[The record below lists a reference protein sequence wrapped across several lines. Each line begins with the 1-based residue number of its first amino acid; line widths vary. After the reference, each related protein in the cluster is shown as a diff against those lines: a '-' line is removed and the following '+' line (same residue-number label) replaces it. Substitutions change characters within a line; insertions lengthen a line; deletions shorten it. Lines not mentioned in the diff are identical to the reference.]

1 MKKHLTT
8 LTLVLGFSTLTAQ
21 DVTDALRYAQT
32 DMIGTARFRAMSGA
46 FGAVGGDFSAIS
58 INPASSA
65 VFNNN
70 QFAGTLNV
78 YTVENKSNYFG
89 TKTKENVSDFTLN
102 QAGAVFVFENNREN
116 NDWTKLALAINY
128 ENQNNYENRLFS
140 SGFNPSNSVV
150 NYFTQSA
157 NGIEFRDLDN
167 LALNYTDFGF
177 RGQQAFLAYNAYL
190 INPVDPDNPLN
201 GVYTSNAVGTGNF
214 YQENE
219 VISTGYNGKLSF
231 NASALYQD
239 RVYIGINLNSHFSDY
254 LRSSSLYEDYADAV
268 GADNTI
274 GVQALR
280 FNNELYTYGNG
291 FSFQLGTIIKVTNE
305 FRLGGTYESPTWMRL
320 NDELTQTLATD
331 CADCPDSGYFINPQV
346 TNVYAPYTL
355 KTPGKLTASAA
366 YVFANEGMI
375 SIDYSIKDYSKTEFR
390 PTNEF
395 TGVNNDMASN
405 LTKSNELRIGAE
417 KKYKQWS
424 FRAGYR
430 TEGSPYDDKSR
441 MGDLTGYSGG
451 IGYNFGGTRL
461 DLAYSTAKRTYGEQF
476 LQYGM
481 TNAAKINNKNDNVTV
496 TLAFEL

>member
-1 MKKHLTT
+1 MKKNLSIIA
-8 LTLVLGFSTLTAQ
+8 LVLGFLAMNAQ
-21 DVTDALRYAQT
+21 DATDALRYSQT

-58 INPASSA
+58 INPASSS

-78 YTVENKSNYFG
+78 YTVDNKSDYFG
-89 TKTKENVSDFTLN
+89 TKTKENASDFTLN

-116 NDWTKLALAINY
+116 SDWKKFALAINY
-128 ENQNNYENRLFS
+128 ENLNNYENSLFS
-140 SGFNPSNSVV
+140 SGYNPTNSVA

-157 NGIEFRDLDN
+157 NGVELQDLDD
-167 LALNYTDFGF
+167 LSLNYYNFGF

-190 INPVDPDNPLN
+190 INPTDPNDPANTTYL
-201 GVYTSNAVGTGNF
+201 SNAVGTGNF

-219 VISTGYNGKLSF
+219 VVSTGYNGKLSF

-239 RVYIGINLNSHFSDY
+239 KMYIGINLNYHASDY
-254 LRSSSLYEDYADAV
+254 LRSSSVYEDYADAT

-280 FNNELYTYGNG
+280 FNNQLYTYGNG
-291 FSFQLGTIIKVTNE
+291 FSFQLGTIIKLTNE
-305 FRLGGTYESPTWMRL
+305 FRIGGTYESPTWMRL

-331 CADCPDSGYFINPQV
+331 CADCPDPGYFIDPQV
-346 TNVYAPYTL
+346 TNIYAPYTL

-366 YVFANEGMI
+366 YVFGSEGMI
-375 SIDYSIKDYSKTEFR
+375 SIDFSTKDYSKTEFR

-395 TGVNNDMASN
+395 NGVNNDMSSN

-417 KKYKQWS
+417 KKHKQWS

-430 TEGSPYDDKSR
+430 MEESPYKNKSR

-451 IGYNFGGTRL
+451 LGYNFGGTRL

-476 LQYGM
+476 LSYGM
-481 TNAAKINNKNDNVTV
+481 TDAAKINNKNDNVTI